1 MAPYDNYTGSTSF
14 VKGFTDLYSEDSVQE
29 SIFDEAN
36 SLKYTSNPKD
46 NINGK
51 IAVLKMGEKVFQTV
65 KHDGYY
71 TYTDN
76 FNNSYNIKEITDIT
90 SEYIVTGND
99 NWANLFK
106 ATIKYIDNNNESKSL
121 DIAVIVPTNSD
132 EAYIMAPYD
141 NYTGSTSFVKGF
153 TDLYSED
160 SE

>member
-1 MAPYDNYTGSTSF
+1 MSAIFFADIKHLP
-14 VKGFTDLYSEDSVQE
+14 VK
-29 SIFDEAN
+29 
-36 SLKYTSNPKD
+36 K
-46 NINGK
+46 
-51 IAVLKMGEKVFQTV
+51 QTIPP
-65 KHDGYY
+65 
-71 TYTDN
+71 N
-76 FNNSYNIKEITDIT
+76 LI
-90 SEYIVTGND
+90 
-99 NWANLFK
+99 NLFK